1 MAERAG
7 LGLGES
13 LEDYLEAILAL
24 EREKGTAR
32 VSHISSRLAVSKP
45 SVTGALRILKEKRL
59 VCYEPYGAVTLT
71 PSGKRIA
78 AEVARRHNALKRFL
92 TGVLMLGEQSAEA
105 AACRM
110 EHVLSANVI
119 ERFCAFAKYLER
131 CPRGA
136 PLWVAGTG
144 FACTH
149 RGQCPE
155 CEICAVPSVPANPD
169 RGAGSARVKRTIA
182 KGRVAS

>member
-1 MAERAG
+1 MTERTG

-24 EREKGTAR
+24 ERETGMAR
-32 VSHISSRLAVSKP
+32 VSRISSRLAVSKP

-59 VCYEPYGAVTLT
+59 VCYEPYGTVTLT
-71 PSGKRIA
+71 SSGKRIA
-78 AEVARRHNALKRFL
+78 GEVARRHRALKRFL
-92 TGVLMLGEQSAEA
+92 TAVLLLGEESAEA

-110 EHVLSANVI
+110 EHVLSAKVI
-119 ERFCAFAKYLER
+119 ERFCAFADYLGR

-144 FACTH
+144 FACPH
-149 RGQCPE
+149 RGQYPE
-155 CEICAVPSVPANPD
+155 CETCAVPTAVVGPGRSAKSPRIKRTPANRKED
-169 RGAGSARVKRTIA
+169 S
-182 KGRVAS
+182 

>member
-1 MAERAG
+1 MTERAG

-13 LEDYLEAILAL
+13 LEDYLEAIWAL

-59 VCYEPYGAVTLT
+59 VCYEPYGTVTLT

-78 AEVARRHNALKRFL
+78 GEVARRHRALKGFL
-92 TGVLMLGEQSAEA
+92 TGVLLLGEESAEA

-110 EHVLSANVI
+110 EHVLSAKVI
-119 ERFCAFAKYLER
+119 ERFCAFSDYLGR

-144 FACTH
+144 FVCPH
-149 RGQCPE
+149 RGQYPE
-155 CEICAVPSVPANPD
+155 CETCAVPTAEPGPGRSAK
-169 RGAGSARVKRTIA
+169 SARVKRIPANRKET
-182 KGRVAS
+182 S

>member
-1 MAERAG
+1 MTERTG

-24 EREKGTAR
+24 ERETGMAR
-32 VSHISSRLAVSKP
+32 VSHISSRLSVSKP

-59 VCYEPYGAVTLT
+59 VCYKPYGTVTLT

-78 AEVARRHNALKRFL
+78 GEVARRHRVLKRFL
-92 TGVLMLGEQSAEA
+92 TAVLLLGEESAEA

-110 EHVLSANVI
+110 EHVLSATVI
-119 ERFCAFAKYLER
+119 ERFCAFADYLGR

-144 FACTH
+144 FACPH
-149 RGQCPE
+149 RGQYPE
-155 CEICAVPSVPANPD
+155 CETCAVPAVAAD
-169 RGAGSARVKRTIA
+169 AGRTVVSTRSKRTMIHGKEA
-182 KGRVAS
+182 P